1 MKNTI
6 LSVLFLSTIVGAC
19 SEKIFDDRLRPGG
32 LCELLEATPGTARLV
47 FLIALRLPDNYH
59 PGDPLSPQA
68 KAVSRADL
76 DHLFTTY
83 DLRSIVDSTERISPP
98 EEQWFW
104 YGVRGLRRA
113 VDSLVQE
120 PYVRTIAFS
129 DSPTVN
135 SVGIKRVQRFHGIR
149 HQGHIY
155 DLRGIR
161 R

>member
-76 DHLFTTY
+76 D
-83 DLRSIVDSTERISPP
+83 STERISPP